1 MEFWG
6 TNWFMIFFFQ
16 YCYRLLSWTQC
27 DVISVFWL
35 VMDRLTEFGFS
46 DFFKLHWVMGSFG
59 QKNGTNMVKIEKMNF
74 LSNSNPFFTYLFIK
88 QTPDN
93 QSITNFGPLMKQ
105 SYDIGL
111 NIDFTGD
118 GKTSIIK
125 HCIDGRI
132 PSVHKNKYPSP
143 CK

>member
-6 TNWFMIFFFQ
+6 TNWFRIFFFQ
-16 YCYRLLSWTQC
+16 YCCRLLSCTQC

-35 VMDRLTEFGFS
+35 GMDRLTEFGFL

-59 QKNGTNMVKIEKMNF
+59 QKWYTNMVQNRKNEFSFKF
-74 LSNSNPFFTYLFIK
+74 LPIFYLFIK
-88 QTPDN
+88 QTPAN

-105 SYDIGL
+105 SYDNGL

-132 PSVHKNKYPSP
+132 PSIHRNKYPSP